1 MRILVAVL
9 VLVLA
14 PVLASAQ
21 PASTGD
27 RGDAKALMQTGV
39 RLLEAKDYLGA
50 LATFKEAY
58 SRYPSAKILLN
69 IGTTLKLL
77 GRDAEAANTY
87 QRYLDSSDADATRA
101 VEVKQALVELDAK
114 LGRISI
120 QVTP

>member
-21 PASTGD
+21 PANVGD
-27 RGDAKALMQTGV
+27 RGDAKALVQTGV
-39 RLLEAKDYLGA
+39 RLLDAKDYLGA

-69 IGTTLKLL
+69 IGTTLRLL

-87 QRYLDSSDADATRA
+87 QRYLESKDADTARSI
-101 VEVKQALVELDAK
+101 EV
-114 LGRISI
+114 
-120 QVTP
+120 